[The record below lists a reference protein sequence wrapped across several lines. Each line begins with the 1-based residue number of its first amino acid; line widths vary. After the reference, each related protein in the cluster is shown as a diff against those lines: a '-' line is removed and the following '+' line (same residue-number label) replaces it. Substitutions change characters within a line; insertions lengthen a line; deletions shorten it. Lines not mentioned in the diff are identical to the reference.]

1 MPLGK
6 LSKSQ
11 IVKGFEVLD
20 KIQAAIEKKSN
31 SELIELSNQFYTV
44 IPHDFGRQRP
54 PIINDLDHLRKKLD
68 MLLTLGDIELTQEML
83 KNREEISK
91 KEQGVKLLTNFF
103 LLGLEKLFKT
113 FFLIQNIFRK
123 TNCRRILSMSII
135 NC

>member
-91 KEQGVKLLTNFF
+91 KEQGVKLLTNIF
-103 LLGLEKLFKT
+103 LPGFEKLFKI
-113 FFLIQNIFRK
+113 FF
-123 TNCRRILSMSII
+123 
-135 NC
+135 